1 MSSLYLELQP
11 DRVHSA
17 RQIPF
22 SVLLLYRWF
31 DTWRY
36 TCDFFVYIMI
46 CDMSEFVYENKGLE
60 VHIC

>member
-22 SVLLLYRWF
+22 SVLLLYPF
-31 DTWRY
+31 GGSTPGDIHAIFCVHNDTG
-36 TCDFFVYIMI
+36 
-46 CDMSEFVYENKGLE
+46 YE
-60 VHIC
+60 

>member
-22 SVLLLYRWF
+22 SVLLLYIGGSTPGDIHAIF
-31 DTWRY
+31 
-36 TCDFFVYIMI
+36 CVHN
-46 CDMSEFVYENKGLE
+46 DM
-60 VHIC
+60 